1 MDDLLNTRE
10 VFEILKVD
18 RITIYR
24 MLQDGRIKGVKIG
37 QQWRF
42 ARGEVVRIAGGNNYM
57 LEPIQ
62 PKNDPGIPT
71 HCVQTIQDL
80 FYEAGQTSALVIGS
94 EGAPLPEISHPC
106 QFCQIMLRSL
116 TGQAACR
123 VSWKEFALQMIRP
136 VLRSEKVDC

>member
-1 MDDLLNTRE
+1 MDVLLTTRE
-10 VFEILKVD
+10 VLDILKVD

-42 ARGEVVRIAGGNNYM
+42 ARGEVERIAGGNNYT

-62 PKNDPGIPT
+62 PKTDPGIPT

-80 FYEAGQTSALVIGS
+80 FSGEQHPTPHKFAG
-94 EGAPLPEISHPC
+94 
-106 QFCQIMLRSL
+106 
-116 TGQAACR
+116 
-123 VSWKEFALQMIRP
+123 
-136 VLRSEKVDC
+136 